1 MNVHYPDR
9 SKGSSI
15 VTIPGSGRHSLLAL
29 SAPQQKAVDMFGLR
43 LVGAGYAVFAANHRT
58 APLNNG
64 PAPLEGA
71 GGRCVSCATM
81 QDGRDRS
88 RQDRGR
94 WWLVRRA
101 PDADNRT
108 PKLPFGSRC
117 LGPGEQRE
125 QQGAIPRAVATAHQP
140 NLAQRALRP
149 RDAGNGTRP
158 EDSAVPIQHAELLA
172 EAMRRSG
179 VTSEVLFV
187 PRAASAHHSP
197 ARQPPR
203 TPGLRQPST
212 GSTVTCGTD
221 AASPAAPSNS
231 VAARSS
237 ALFLARNA
245 DVGFTR
251 PSLARP
257 LTPGIVGR
265 RAGTASEPNRGHRGR
280 VRSRMRRPSPTRG

>member
-1 MNVHYPDR
+1 MRGGLSMLMDVHYPDR
-9 SKGSSI
+9 SNGSSI

-29 SAPQQKAVDMFGLR
+29 SAPQQRAVDMFGLR
-43 LVGAGYAVFAANHRT
+43 LVDADYAVFAANHRM
-58 APLNNG
+58 APLNKG

-71 GGRCVSCATM
+71 GGQCVSCATM

-125 QQGAIPRAVATAHQP
+125 QQGASPRALATAHRP
-140 NLAQRALRP
+140 NLAQRVLRP

-158 EDSAVPIQHAELLA
+158 EDSAVLIQYAEPLA

-179 VTSEVLFV
+179 VTAEVLIV
-187 PRAASAHHSP
+187 PRGGLGASFPGKAAATH
-197 ARQPPR
+197 AW
-203 TPGLRQPST
+203 
-212 GSTVTCGTD
+212 
-221 AASPAAPSNS
+221 PAAA
-231 VAARSS
+231 VDWFDRH
-237 ALFLARNA
+237 LRN
-245 DVGFTR
+245 
-251 PSLARP
+251 
-257 LTPGIVGR
+257 
-265 RAGTASEPNRGHRGR
+265 
-280 VRSRMRRPSPTRG
+280 

>member
-1 MNVHYPDR
+1 
-9 SKGSSI
+9 
-15 VTIPGSGRHSLLAL
+15 
-29 SAPQQKAVDMFGLR
+29 
-43 LVGAGYAVFAANHRT
+43 
-58 APLNNG
+58 
-64 PAPLEGA
+64 
-71 GGRCVSCATM
+71 M

-94 WWLVRRA
+94 WRLVRRA
-101 PDADNRT
+101 PDADKRT
-108 PKLPFGSRC
+108 AKLPFGSRC
-117 LGPGEQRE
+117 LGPGAQRE
-125 QQGAIPRAVATAHQP
+125 QQGASPRAVATAHRP
-140 NLAQRALRP
+140 NLAQRALWPRDARLAG
-149 RDAGNGTRP
+149 RDAGNGTRT

-203 TPGLRQPST
+203 TPGLRQPSI

-231 VAARSS
+231 VAARSP

-251 PSLARP
+251 RSLARP
-257 LTPGIVGR
+257 LRPGIVGR
-265 RAGTASEPNRGHRGR
+265 RAGNASEPNHGNRGR
-280 VRSRMRRPSPTRG
+280 VRSRLRRASPPRG